1 MKLFNAYANKLSL
14 SQANQPKSPQLKYV
28 TKHLA
33 YVFYKNH
40 ISFFLSGFKKTNTLH
55 LYRMCGER
63 KTLKQGWA
71 IIVAPGPLTTLAHA
85 ESPKTRVQLSFYSIR
100 VQRSSHV

>member
-1 MKLFNAYANKLSL
+1 
-14 SQANQPKSPQLKYV
+14 V

-40 ISFFLSGFKKTNTLH
+40 ISFFLSVFKKTNTLH
-55 LYRMCGER
+55 LYRICGGI

-71 IIVAPGPLTTLAHA
+71 IIVAPGPLRQGH
-85 ESPKTRVQLSFYSIR
+85 I
-100 VQRSSHV
+100 QRRAVPSNGNRSKSWLR